1 MRRDTRRSVLQLPR
15 LSGSDVATT
24 KTPRRPVKLI
34 PGAHWAPILTADARW
49 TFGQLVAFGVPV
61 VNRREFH
68 RGMLTREHLLLL
80 TLEKRGRYFYLGYT
94 VAEARRVSRA
104 LAEEA
109 CGCGFVHGMGQ
120 GVL

>member
-1 MRRDTRRSVLQLPR
+1 MS
-15 LSGSDVATT
+15 TT
-24 KTPRRPVKLI
+24 KTPRRPVKLT
-34 PGAHWAPILTADARW
+34 PGAHWAPILTAAARA
-49 TFGQLVAFGVPV
+49 TFHRLVHADVPV
-61 VNRREFH
+61 VHRCEFF
-68 RGMLTREHLLLL
+68 RSLVAREHLLLL